1 MVLRMIVVRMLKN
14 RLQHCT
20 KYRFLNLNTTFV
32 HDMTVIL
39 NWILDLHEMILFNYC
54 RIVLQEWLSFVDHVS
69 KLLSHSSSYWWG
81 EENSHPN
88 LYPDSS
94 KVTSFTRCKPDN
106 FLKWSSDS
114 NWTIPLNI
122 SYPLTVPGFPFSW
135 KNIGSPFV
143 RFLRRFDLHSNFLV
157 PVRIWSNSFFRTTS
171 STLPSA
177 FGWRILFRKQVGVS
191 FPHLLQPVVSEKE
204 IIFICHTVT

>member
-114 NWTIPLNI
+114 NWTIPLNSAPPNRTRFSFLLEKHRI
-122 SYPLTVPGFPFSW
+122 PLCEVFKAF
-135 KNIGSPFV
+135 
-143 RFLRRFDLHSNFLV
+143 
-157 PVRIWSNSFFRTTS
+157 WSTFQ
-171 STLPSA
+171 L
-177 FGWRILFRKQVGVS
+177 FGT
-191 FPHLLQPVVSEKE
+191 
-204 IIFICHTVT
+204 C